1 MQGRCALFGAVRK
14 ACYVPRPMPERLF
27 DDPTLPPPG
36 RRSGAG
42 SASVIP
48 YLLKSLATRPQAAEN
63 ADRAHA
69 GAEQSS
75 PRASAAASPRGG
87 DSAPGRS

>member
-1 MQGRCALFGAVRK
+1 MQGRDALFGAVRK
-14 ACYVPRPMPERLF
+14 PCYVPRPMPERLF

-48 YLLKSLATRPQAAEN
+48 YLLKSLATRPQAAQTG
-63 ADRAHA
+63 DGAHA
-69 GAEQSS
+69 GAQQSAA
-75 PRASAAASPRGG
+75 RASSAAPPRGG
-87 DSAPGRS
+87 DSAPGPR